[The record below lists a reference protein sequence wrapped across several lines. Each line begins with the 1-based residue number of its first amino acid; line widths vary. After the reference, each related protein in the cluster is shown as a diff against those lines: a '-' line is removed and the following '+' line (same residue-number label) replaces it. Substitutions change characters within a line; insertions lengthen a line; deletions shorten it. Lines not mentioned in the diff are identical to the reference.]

1 MVPQPTSTLK
11 PSSNPS
17 PIMSETGDAMSD
29 RERTAKAL
37 AVGLA
42 CGVVIA
48 VGFVAVFDELLLGA
62 SSGLTFGVVIAA
74 LLADRW
80 ENSS

>member
-1 MVPQPTSTLK
+1 M
-11 PSSNPS
+11 
-17 PIMSETGDAMSD
+17 TG

-37 AVGLA
+37 AIGLA
-42 CGVVIA
+42 SGVVIA
-48 VGFVAVFDELLLGA
+48 GGFVAVFDDPVLGA

-80 ENSS
+80 EER

>member
-1 MVPQPTSTLK
+1 MT
-11 PSSNPS
+11 
-17 PIMSETGDAMSD
+17 ETGEATTD

-48 VGFVAVFDELLLGA
+48 VAFVAVFDDLLLGA

-80 ENSS
+80 ETVPDSSS